1 MKKILMLS
9 LLLLIAGVGDIA
21 ARPKAKWERRIERSK
36 EQDKWEMDRIWRR
49 RSSYFNLAYVSQNT
63 TTNIDELASMHSD
76 WGAALSWGKTFYL
89 HRRPVGRVLKFGL
102 DWTWLDLNGACFNQP
117 LTSIFDGA
125 YDETLYQLDA
135 GMQLG
140 PSITVN
146 PVHHLKISTYFRVTP
161 SYSAVYAVEN
171 ELFMGRYATYY
182 NVGATV
188 AWRVLSLGVEY
199 RTGKATYDDL
209 GELSEWMPGLEIDV
223 DTSSW
228 RFYLGFRF

>member
-1 MKKILMLS
+1 MKRILLLS
-9 LLLLIAGVGDIA
+9 LLSLIMGVNAIA
-21 ARPKAKWERRIERSK
+21 AKPKAKWERRIERAE
-36 EQDKWEMDRIWRR
+36 EQDRWELDRIWKR
-49 RSSYFNLAYVSQNT
+49 RSGYLNLSYVTQNT
-63 TTNIDELASMHSD
+63 KTNIDELSSMNSD

-89 HRRPVGRVLKFGL
+89 HRQPIANVLKFGL
-102 DWTWLDLNGACFNQP
+102 DWTWLDLNGACFNQS

-125 YDETLYQLDA
+125 YDEVLYQLDA

-146 PVHHLKISTYFRVTP
+146 LVHHLKVSTYFRMTP
-161 SYSAVYAVEN
+161 SYSAIYAVEN

-182 NVGATV
+182 NVGAAI
-188 AWRVLSLGVEY
+188 AWRLLSLGVEY

-228 RFYLGFRF
+228 RFYFGFRF

>member
-1 MKKILMLS
+1 MRRVVLFS
-9 LLLLIAGVGDIA
+9 LLLLVFVGDVA
-21 ARPKAKWERRIERSK
+21 AQRKAKWERRIERAQ
-36 EQDKWEMDRIWRR
+36 EQDQWEMDRIWRR
-49 RSSYFNLAYVSQNT
+49 RSDYLNLAFVVQNVE
-63 TTNIDELASMHSD
+63 TNIDELSELNSE
-76 WGAALSWGKTFYL
+76 WGASISWGKTFYL
-89 HRRPVGRVLKFGL
+89 HRKPIGSVLKFGL

-161 SYSAVYAVEN
+161 SYSSVYAVEN

-199 RTGKATYDDL
+199 RTSKATYDDL
-209 GELSEWMPGLEIDV
+209 GELSELMPGVAIDLN
-223 DTSSW
+223 TTSW
-228 RFYLGFRF
+228 RMYFGFRF